1 MKSFQIKYNFFL
13 SLFSLI
19 LNKGK
24 VSDKDYQFKL
34 EKYTGLNGD
43 KVPMRIYYSKKQSNK
58 TVIIFLGASPDG
70 EKHKAINNLA
80 KLITK
85 FGYNV
90 FIPRIPPLMDL
101 DISNK
106 NVDWIT
112 YLYDLLKK
120 RDDID
125 SNNISTLGI
134 SYGGGMLLKASLE
147 DKMHKETSPKSMF
160 LYGAGCNTETILN
173 FITKGEFESNGK
185 VHQVDPHDWGLTV
198 FFHHFIDDIDFG
210 FDNSN
215 IKQVLQYRV
224 NNEKIKA
231 HKKLEELNK
240 VEYNIANAI
249 ISGKINDEVQ
259 KIVDVIIKDKKD
271 YIEDLSCKHI
281 CKDVSSKVFIL
292 HGANDNMIPFTE
304 SVQLNQ
310 LLPNSEL
317 LISFLFEHKG
327 ISSKRSIFFKL
338 KELIRLVQFL
348 FRFHKFNAS

>member
-19 LNKGK
+19 INKGK
-24 VSDKDYQFKL
+24 IPTQDYQFKL
-34 EKYTGLNGD
+34 EKYTGLNGE
-43 KVPMRIYYSKKQSNK
+43 KAPMHIYYSKKKSNK

-70 EKHKAINNLA
+70 EKHTAINNLA
-80 KLITK
+80 KIIAK

-106 NVDWIT
+106 NVNWIT

-120 RDDID
+120 REDID
-125 SNNISTLGI
+125 PDHINTLGI
-134 SYGGGMLLKASLE
+134 SYGGGMLLKASLKDE
-147 DKMHKETSPKSMF
+147 MNKQAPKSIF
-160 LYGAGCNTETILN
+160 LYGAGCNAKTILS
-173 FITKGEFESNGK
+173 FITNGEFENNGK
-185 VHQVDPHDWGLTV
+185 VSKIAPHDWGLTV

-224 NNEKIKA
+224 NNEKTKA
-231 HKKLEELNK
+231 HKKLEELNE

-249 ISGKINDEVQ
+249 ISGEINDEVQ
-259 KIVDVIIKDKKD
+259 KIVDIIIKDKKD
-271 YIEDLSCKHI
+271 YIEDLSCQHI

-338 KELIRLVQFL
+338 KELVRLVQFL